1 MGASATQCALHRHR
15 RHRQFFPL
23 DLVARLIEATRRGAG
38 CRALRGR
45 RALRLRLWPIAL
57 APDLRRALDEGRRK
71 AGDFIHAHGAIPV
84 DFEAE
89 RIGALSINPFLTINE
104 PGDLARAW
112 ALLQQGAG

>member
-1 MGASATQCALHRHR
+1 MRAASSPPPPTVL
-15 RHRQFFPL
+15 P
-23 DLVARLIEATRRGAG
+23 VGP
-38 CRALRGR
+38 R
-45 RALRLRLWPIAL
+45 RATDRGDEARRWLSRSAEGEHYAFGLWPIAL

-89 RIGALSINPFLTINE
+89 RIGALSINPFLNINE
-104 PGDLARAW
+104 PGDLARVW